1 MREHGSVTVKAP
13 DGFWEELFSGQFQFK
28 SNYEAIRINGNE
40 IVISVDYYWDVMD
53 EIIELSKEYPDYE
66 FRFKIDTSFLKKL
79 FEIKN
84 GRSELIYAGHEYTYD
99 ILVIDNKTYDVN
111 ELVDFKKKLAEFY
124 GIIDSGSYDRIN
136 VEIPLEW
143 DKVNIKGLSYVVTYE
158 TKKSRFKARRNY
170 FFGDIIRIEIEEYHD
185 SNKQRGS

>member
-1 MREHGSVTVKAP
+1 MREYDSITVKAP
-13 DGFWEELFSGQFQFK
+13 DGFWEDLFSGQFQFK

-40 IVISVDYYWDVMD
+40 IVISVDYYRDVMD

-66 FRFKIDTSFLKKL
+66 FRLKTDDSFLKKL

-84 GRSELIYAGHEYTYD
+84 GRTELIYAGHEYTYE
-99 ILVIDNKTYDVN
+99 ILVIDNKNYDVN

-136 VEIPLEW
+136 VEIPLDW

-158 TKKSRFKARRNY
+158 TKKSRFKAMRKY
-170 FFGDIIRIEIEEYHD
+170 FNTDYISIEIEECHD
-185 SNKQRGS
+185 SNKQ